1 MCVESATNLV
11 VLKTPSGKD
20 GPVYA
25 AEEFKNFCLVAVIG
39 ARERCLR
46 DDFRPLHLQN
56 PWKKGRL
63 YVRQKKDV
71 LAAIEQSGRQQQP
84 QPAALWTIN
93 DLSINSHE
101 RISRFSFS
109 TRFLFVF
116 HPSSGSLDR
125 WESSKVLYQ
134 TVISLVIFVHPT

>member
-1 MCVESATNLV
+1 MTVTNEM
-11 VLKTPSGKD
+11 VLSLMYPGKD
-20 GPVYA
+20 GPVYP

-71 LAAIEQSGRQQQP
+71 LAAIEQSGRQQKP
-84 QPAALWTIN
+84 PPAAL
-93 DLSINSHE
+93 
-101 RISRFSFS
+101 
-109 TRFLFVF
+109 
-116 HPSSGSLDR
+116 
-125 WESSKVLYQ
+125 
-134 TVISLVIFVHPT
+134 